1 MEPTTARQADC
12 EYLVIGSGA
21 GGGTV
26 AARLAEA
33 GHTVI
38 VLEAGGDPRTLEGDD
53 PNNPGS
59 NRLPEDYDVPVFHG
73 LSTEN
78 SAMSWEFFVRHY
90 ADLAQ
95 QEKDSKF
102 VPAKDGVFYPRAGT
116 LGGCTAH
123 NAQIVVYPAD
133 EDWDG
138 IAELTRDLSWRAEQ
152 MRKYFE
158 LLENC
163 HHRPLDRLLA
173 KVFGYNPSH
182 HGWSGW
188 LQTEKAIPEAALG
201 DGELLHTL
209 ADSAFK
215 AFEEEGNPITEIKD
229 LAEAQLDP
237 NDWRV
242 VKKNAPGIAYTPL
255 MTHNHQRSGTRE
267 RLLKVGQ
274 AYPLRIETDALA
286 TEILFED
293 GANRAIGVKYLK
305 GARLYRA
312 FKPSSDPPSNPPG
325 ELRTLYASREVIL
338 AGGAF
343 NTPQLLML
351 SGIGPAAH
359 LTEMGIPVR
368 IALEG
373 VGQNLQ
379 DRYEVGVVNRMKDQW
394 EVLDGA
400 KFARGD
406 PQFEE
411 WASRRNG
418 VYTTNGAVL
427 GVIRRSS
434 HRQRVPD
441 LLCFA
446 LLGYFRGYYPG
457 YSAEFAQKLNYLTW
471 AVLKGHT
478 VNRRGEVL
486 LRSSD
491 PRDMPKV
498 NFHYFHE
505 GTDGGDEDLNAVVD
519 GIKFVRTM
527 TRDLKRDGLIAEEEL
542 PGESVQTDEQLREYV
557 RDNAWGHHASC
568 SCPIGAQNQGGVLT
582 SDFKV
587 HGTQGLRVVDAS
599 VFPRIP
605 GLFILSS
612 VFMIGEKAAD
622 IILEQAA
629 NGKTSGFRAMLKG
642 LSSKLKQMQHH

>member
-1 MEPTTARQADC
+1 MNESNRRQSDC

-33 GHTVI
+33 GHSVI
-38 VLEAGGDPRTLEGDD
+38 VLEAGGDPRTLQGSD
-53 PNNPGS
+53 PNSQGA

-90 ADLAQ
+90 SDLTQ
-95 QEKDSKF
+95 QEKDDKF
-102 VPAKDGVFYPRAGT
+102 VPEKDGVFYPRAGA

-138 IAELTRDLSWRAEQ
+138 IADLTGDESWRPDK
-152 MRKYFE
+152 MRGYFE

-163 HHRPLDRLLA
+163 HHRPFDRVLA
-173 KVFGYNPSH
+173 ESTGHNPSQ
-182 HGWSGW
+182 HGWRGW

-209 ADSAFK
+209 AASAFK
-215 AFEEEGNPITEIKD
+215 AFQETGHPVEEVGD
-229 LAEAQLDP
+229 LIESQLDP

-242 VKKNAPGIAYTPL
+242 VKKNAAGIRYTPL
-255 MTHNHQRSGTRE
+255 MTRNHQRAGTRE
-267 RLLKVGQ
+267 RLLATKDKH
-274 AYPLRIETDALA
+274 PLRIETDALA
-286 TEILFED
+286 TEIIFED
-293 GANRAIGVKYLK
+293 GTNRAIGVRYLK

-312 FKPSSDPPSNPPG
+312 FKSPSDMPG
-325 ELRTLYASREVIL
+325 DLHELYASREVIL

-351 SGIGPAAH
+351 SGIGPAAN
-359 LTEMGIPVR
+359 LREMGIPVR

-379 DRYEVGVVNRMKDQW
+379 DRYEVGVVNRMREQW

-400 KFARGD
+400 TFAPGD
-406 PQFEE
+406 PQFRE
-411 WASRRNG
+411 WSTCRSG

-427 GVIRRSS
+427 GVIRKSS
-434 HRQRVPD
+434 DRQPVPD

-446 LLGYFRGYYPG
+446 LLGFFRGYWPG

-486 LRSSD
+486 LRSRD
-491 PRDMPKV
+491 PLDMPKV
-498 NFHYFHE
+498 NFHYFQE
-505 GTDGGDEDLNAVVD
+505 GTAGGDEDLDAVVD

-542 PGESVQTDEQLREYV
+542 PGENVQTDEQLRDFV
-557 RDNAWGHHASC
+557 RNNAWGHHASC
-568 SCPIGAQNQGGVLT
+568 SCPIGASDQGGVLT

-587 HGTQGLRVVDAS
+587 HGAEGLRVVDAS

-622 IILEQAA
+622 VILRQADT
-629 NGKTSGFRAMLKG
+629 N
-642 LSSKLKQMQHH
+642 